1 MNHMNSNRSAQ
12 VWRMA
17 IILLGVLLLCSCR
30 SDGSRQSYSP
40 QPGISDATDLPAVP
54 PSDAKAITKQAAVS
68 SGSGVVPVAYLDLQP
83 EPPAKDP
90 PAIPTDGPCIMGMPG
105 MQGMPGMLGMPGMEG
120 GAPLPYTAAGP
131 WIPPGIVPP
140 WPADEYLRDG
150 GENPPGVAVAKNGEL
165 LGLQM
170 EDTVAR
176 FTTLDGRTLVEPSN
190 KVDLYSPRFNAVRQ
204 VVDAEVDQ
212 QRRRATGI
220 AEPVQAIIPRTSEPV
235 ALSTQDLQAIRG
247 IGTNPP
253 GQLRARLTHATNFTD
268 LLPYAFDMGFRPY
281 ENVSMIRTGT
291 LVASDEPILARSAQA
306 AITWSQKAA
315 VQVILDLQS
324 AAAAIGTQ
332 TPQLTYTVGNA
343 PNPRLRL
350 VKVASTPVAEPG
362 DEVSFTIRFD
372 NVGNQ
377 PIGSVQIID
386 SLTTRLEYVPGSAQ
400 SSLKARFT
408 TQPNEGES
416 LVVRCILDDPLPA
429 GKGGVFRF
437 RCIVR

>member
-1 MNHMNSNRSAQ
+1 MKQLNQNRSAQ

-17 IILLGVLLLCSCR
+17 IILLGVLMLCSCR
-30 SDGSRQSYSP
+30 SDASRQSYNP
-40 QPGISDATDLPAVP
+40 NPGNSDVPAP
-54 PSDAKAITKQAAVS
+54 PAAPTGDAKAVSGQAVAPS
-68 SGSGVVPVAYLDLQP
+68 TSGAAGSGVVQTAYLDLQP
-83 EPPAKDP
+83 QPPAKDL
-90 PAIPTDGPCIMGMPG
+90 PAIPMDGPCIMGMPG
-105 MQGMPGMLGMPGMEG
+105 MESGV
-120 GAPLPYTAAGP
+120 PLPYTAAGP

-212 QRRRATGI
+212 QRRRATGV
-220 AEPVQAIIPRTSEPV
+220 AKPVQAIIPRTSEPV
-235 ALSTQDLQAIRG
+235 ALNTLDLQPIRG

-253 GQLRARLTHATNFTD
+253 SQLRARLTHATNFTE

-281 ENVSMIRTGT
+281 ENIAIIRTGI
-291 LVASDEPILARSAQA
+291 LKGSDEPILARSAQA
-306 AITWSQKAA
+306 AIAWSHNDA
-315 VQVILDLQS
+315 VHVILDEQA

-332 TPQLTYTVGNA
+332 TPQETYTIGTA

-386 SLTTRLEYVPGSAQ
+386 SLTTRLEYVPSSAQ
-400 SSLKARFT
+400 CSLKARFS

-416 LVVRCILDDPLPA
+416 LVVRCVLDDPLPA